1 MADGRQSAG
10 FWDELRKV
18 DDNRTIRAAVTHA
31 TWNKP
36 ENVQQATTPRSHPLP
51 TAHCP
56 LLTAH
61 YTVSG
66 TGAGS
71 GMISSISPSGRT
83 GGV

>member
-1 MADGRQSAG
+1 MADGRQGAG
-10 FWDELRKV
+10 FGDVLGEV
-18 DDNRTIRAAVTHA
+18 EDDRMIRIAVTHA

-36 ENVQQATTPRSHPLP
+36 ENVQQATTPLSDPLP
-51 TAHCP
+51 AARCP

-71 GMISSISPSGRT
+71 GMMSSISPSGRT